1 MSIMILQ
8 SECKT
13 LLSVGLF
20 LASHYGIKLLQSG
33 GNVHAPTTALVEY
46 IKWKKISAPLVTF
59 HFIILDFFFFLLPH
73 QK

>member
-46 IKWKKISAPLVTF
+46 IK
-59 HFIILDFFFFLLPH
+59 
-73 QK
+73 